1 MERDTGISDI
11 GVAMPRSV
19 PSRPSV
25 ADDQL
30 AVLQVQTVQ
39 KRVQSHLRGGDVE
52 FRQRLRQGDSV
63 EGEVDLLLTRG
74 EEAGCD
80 YRRKDASSLRL
91 TAWGCDW
98 KRTRPNTSFVSERR

>member
-19 PSRPSV
+19 PSRPSSPTTSWPSSRFRLSRRGSSPICV
-25 ADDQL
+25 AVTL
-30 AVLQVQTVQ
+30 
-39 KRVQSHLRGGDVE
+39 S
-52 FRQRLRQGDSV
+52 SV
-63 EGEVDLLLTRG
+63 SDCGKVIVSRERSIFLLTRG